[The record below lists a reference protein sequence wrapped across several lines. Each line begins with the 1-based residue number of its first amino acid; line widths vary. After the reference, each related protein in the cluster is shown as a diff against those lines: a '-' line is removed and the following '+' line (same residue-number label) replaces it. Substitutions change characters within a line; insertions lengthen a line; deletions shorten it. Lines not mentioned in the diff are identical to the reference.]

1 MNRKH
6 KTILVAAIF
15 AMQCL
20 SIGWLVYRYERV
32 VVNGTEFRLK
42 CSAYDPA
49 DLLRG
54 RYLRIQVTHEN
65 VPLPD
70 ADYDF
75 FDSFREYKEPLYAKL
90 EPRDDG
96 SGIYSVTE
104 TSSTPGDQGLWVR
117 PRSYY
122 VRYSGVDTIHR
133 VEDGV
138 DIVEEV
144 VTDVVRENESERYAA
159 LNFPDRLFV
168 NEKTAPAAE
177 SILWDNPDNAV
188 AVYRTLD
195 HHVVLVDIEINGKSI
210 RDAVKSKSE

>member
-6 KTILVAAIF
+6 KTILVAAIL

-75 FDSFREYKEPLYAKL
+75 FDSFREYKAVSYTHSPS
-90 EPRDDG
+90 PRD
-96 SGIYSVTE
+96 
-104 TSSTPGDQGLWVR
+104 
-117 PRSYY
+117 
-122 VRYSGVDTIHR
+122 
-133 VEDGV
+133 
-138 DIVEEV
+138 
-144 VTDVVRENESERYAA
+144 
-159 LNFPDRLFV
+159 
-168 NEKTAPAAE
+168 
-177 SILWDNPDNAV
+177 
-188 AVYRTLD
+188 
-195 HHVVLVDIEINGKSI
+195 
-210 RDAVKSKSE
+210 

>member
-1 MNRKH
+1 MNRRH
-6 KTILVAAIF
+6 KTILVAAIL

-75 FDSFREYKEPLYAKL
+75 FDSFREYKSPLYARL
-90 EPRDDG
+90 EPRNDG
-96 SGIYSVTE
+96 SGIFSVTE

-122 VRYSGVDTIHR
+122 VRYSDVDTIRR

-144 VTDVVRENESERYAA
+144 HRQGESVRCAV
-159 LNFPDRLFV
+159 LNFPDQLFV

-210 RDAVKSKSE
+210 RDAVNSKGE

>member
-6 KTILVAAIF
+6 KTILVAAIL

-75 FDSFREYKEPLYAKL
+75 LDTFREYKSPLYARL
-90 EPRDDG
+90 EPRNDG
-96 SGIYSVTE
+96 SGIFSVTE

-122 VRYSGVDTIHR
+122 VRYSDVDTIRR

-144 VTDVVRENESERYAA
+144 HRQGESERYAA

-195 HHVVLVDIEINGKSI
+195 HHVVLVDIEVNGKSI